1 LNRLSN
7 SFTNFLLRKDFLV
20 GFLCRLNIRKIE
32 DPHVVEGLLEIIEKY
47 YIQFFEWSYGLFSL
61 DDIFHYIID
70 NFEPSKPTECCF
82 SHYAHI

>member
-1 LNRLSN
+1 
-7 SFTNFLLRKDFLV
+7 LRKDFLV